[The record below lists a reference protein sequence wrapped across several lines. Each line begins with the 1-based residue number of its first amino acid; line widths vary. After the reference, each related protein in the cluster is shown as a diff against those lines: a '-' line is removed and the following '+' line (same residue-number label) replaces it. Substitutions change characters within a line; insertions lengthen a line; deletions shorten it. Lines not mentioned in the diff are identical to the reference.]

1 MSTASF
7 QNLPA
12 HWRYALAAFLAA
24 RLMASAVAAM
34 AMSTIPANVVVPAG
48 TWVKQAWSPLGELL
62 FGVWERSDALWYLF
76 LAQEGYQATGGST
89 AFMPLYPF
97 LIRILSYTG
106 LPPLICALLISNV
119 ALVCALASLYRLAE
133 RDFGTPVAR
142 RAVWYQ
148 ALFPAS
154 FFLLAPYTESL
165 YLALAVGALE
175 SARDQRWGR
184 AALLAALLAG
194 TRTVGILMLLA
205 LIVER
210 PPWRKAGW
218 LLLVPLGLAATSLL
232 QYQATG
238 DPLAFLHSQGG
249 WQRQFHWPWMT
260 LAEGLRQAVHYAASP
275 DGGIFLFEAA
285 ATLYALLL
293 ASARLPASYSVF
305 AWSAL
310 LVPLC
315 TPYPGNMLMSM
326 PRFVAVLFPLHV
338 ALAVQVRNRDTDA
351 LVKAV
356 MAGLYGLALGL
367 YVGSRNMF

>member
-1 MSTASF
+1 
-7 QNLPA
+7 
-12 HWRYALAAFLAA
+12 
-24 RLMASAVAAM
+24 MASAVAAM
-34 AMSTIPANVVVPAG
+34 AHTTIPANPVVAAG
-48 TWVKQAWSPLGELL
+48 SYAKQAWSPLGELL

-76 LAQEGYQATGGST
+76 LAQDGYQASGGST

-97 LIRILSYTG
+97 LVLILSLTG
-106 LPPLICALLISNV
+106 LPPLVAALLVSNV
-119 ALVCALASLYRLAE
+119 ALVCALAGVYRLAE
-133 RDFGTPVAR
+133 LDFGAPAAR

-165 YLALAVGALE
+165 YLALAVHALLK
-175 SARDQRWGR
+175 AREGRWR
-184 AALLAALLAG
+184 EAAVLAALLTA

-205 LIVER
+205 LLAER

-218 LLLVPLGLAATSLL
+218 LLLVPLGLGVTSLL

-249 WQRQFHWPWMT
+249 WQRQAEWPWMT
-260 LAEGLRQAVHYAASP
+260 LAQGLQQAVVFAGSA
-275 DGGIFLFEAA
+275 DGGVYLFEAA
-285 ATLYALLL
+285 AAVYAVVL
-293 ASARLPASYSVF
+293 ACARMPLSSTVF
-305 AWSAL
+305 AVSTL

-315 TPYPGNMLMSM
+315 SPYPGNMLMSL
-326 PRFVAVLFPLHV
+326 PRFVAVLFPLHM
-338 ALAVQVRNRDTDA
+338 ALAAQVSNRDTDS

-367 YVGSRNMF
+367 YVASRNMF